1 MMPQSAARDTAAVKR
16 AIELPAFR
24 RLLAAY
30 TLNELAWWSASIAL
44 SLLVYRHTGSALGA
58 MVFFLCASFV
68 PAVIAPMLVARVD
81 QRPVRV
87 LLPTLYLVEA
97 VLFGLLAVLADSF
110 SLVPVLVLTVLD
122 GVIALTARPLVRTA
136 QVAVLAPAGVLRQ
149 GNALTNAAFSVCY
162 MVAPGLA
169 GLLVAAGGT
178 VTALLIDCGV
188 FVAIAITIATDRL
201 LPAPPAERRPVAG
214 RARAAL
220 AYARGHAAVRT
231 LLGLHAAAIVIFT
244 ITLPVEIVFA
254 THDLHTGARGYG
266 LLLSAWGAGAV
277 AGSAIFARWHG
288 LPNRLLIAIGAAVL
302 GAGLLI
308 AGVAPTLAVAV
319 VGIALGG
326 AGNGIYVVSARTAL
340 QEAVEEQWMA
350 MMMSF
355 NESLLEALPG
365 AGIVLGGALA
375 ALASARFALGFAGA
389 GGLIIAGVVW
399 LVLRPERTGTP
410 GPVAQ
415 VGGR

>member
-1 MMPQSAARDTAAVKR
+1 
-16 AIELPAFR
+16 
-24 RLLAAY
+24 LLAAY
-30 TLNELAWWSASIAL
+30 TLNELGWWSASVAL

-68 PAVIAPMLVARVD
+68 PALIAPTVVARID

-87 LLPTLYLVEA
+87 TLPRLYLLEA
-97 VLFGLLAVLADSF
+97 VLFGLLAVLAHRF
-110 SLVPVLVLTVLD
+110 SLAPVLVLTVLD
-122 GVIALTARPLVRTA
+122 GVISLTARPLARAA

-169 GLLVAAGGT
+169 GVLVAAGGT

-188 FVAIAITIATDRL
+188 FVALAITIATDRR
-201 LPAPPAERRPVAG
+201 LPKPPAERTPVAG
-214 RARAAL
+214 RVRAAL

-244 ITLPVEIVFA
+244 ITVPVEIVFA
-254 THDLHTGARGYG
+254 THDLHSGARGYG

-277 AGSAIFARWHG
+277 AGSAVFVRWHR
-288 LPNRLLIAIGAAVL
+288 LPNRLLMALGAALL
-302 GAGLLI
+302 GGGLLI
-308 AGVAPTLAVAV
+308 AGLAPTLAVAV
-319 VGIALGG
+319 GGIGLGG
-326 AGNGIYVVSARTAL
+326 MGNGIYVVAVRTAL
-340 QEAVEEQWMA
+340 QEAVEERWMA

-355 NESLLEALPG
+355 NESMLEALPG
-365 AGIVLGGALA
+365 VGIVVGGALA
-375 ALASARFALGFAGA
+375 ALASARFALALA
-389 GGLIIAGVVW
+389 GGGGLLIAGVVW
-399 LVLRPERTGTP
+399 LALRPAQTGT
-410 GPVAQ
+410 PVAQ